1 MGLLGE
7 EEEEKQG
14 AVNNSTCFEDFFFF
28 KLKLNSINLGKM
40 VNKVL
45 LLTTKSLWD
54 GIRYDYLTENLNTS

>member
-1 MGLLGE
+1 MGLLGT

-14 AVNNSTCFEDFFFF
+14 AVNNSMCSEVVFFF

-54 GIRYDYLTENLNTS
+54 GIRYK